1 MRTQQ
6 NHIDAGNNP
15 YGRHWMKH
23 DGNTL
28 NTIQKTTIHTN
39 SIHKSKCIGIHHKH
53 NTTNY
58 KNAEFNKHRIQKCK
72 SATKIY
78 IRSATNRPNIWQIE
92 REKLARSLFTALKK
106 RPIDSNTTEKVVS
119 KISRELEE
127 LGQSEIQ
134 SNTIGKKVMDVLKE
148 LDKIAYIR
156 FASVYTNFKEV
167 GEFEEVI
174 EELHGKSKK

>member
-1 MRTQQ
+1 MICPFCREKDTSVVGSRPTEDGTAIRRRRICACGGGQRFTTFERVQ
-6 NHIDAGNNP
+6 FRELTVIKKN
-15 YGRHWMKH
+15 GR
-23 DGNTL
+23 
-28 NTIQKTTIHTN
+28 
-39 SIHKSKCIGIHHKH
+39 
-53 NTTNY
+53 
-58 KNAEFNKHRIQKCK
+58 
-72 SATKIY
+72 
-78 IRSATNRPNIWQIE
+78 RSPFD
-92 REKLARSLFTALKK
+92 REKLAKSLFTALKK
-106 RPIDSNTTEKVVS
+106 RPIDNDTIEKVVS

-134 SNTIGKKVMDVLKE
+134 SNTIGKKVMDALKE